1 MLVLALDTSSP
12 ATSVA
17 LVDVASM
24 TTAAEASTVGDNRHG
39 ELLAPLV
46 GEVLSAAGVARG
58 RLDAVAVGLGPGPF
72 TGLRVGVVS
81 AAALADA
88 WRVPAYGVCSLDVVA
103 EAFAAAGRRF
113 AVVTDA
119 RRRQV
124 YWASYDERGR
134 RLHGPGVDR
143 PEDLAASLDGRVSA
157 LVGPGAVRYAELF
170 AAFTL
175 ADAHPEARQVAALA
189 ADRVRGHAPG
199 EPLEPL
205 YLRRP
210 DARPPGPP
218 KQVTRA

>member
-24 TTAAEASTVGDNRHG
+24 RTEAERSTVGENRHG

-46 GEVLSAAGVARG
+46 DEVLSAAGIAFRQ
-58 RLDAVAVGLGPGPF
+58 LDAVAVGLGPGPF
-72 TGLRVGVVS
+72 TGLRVGVVT
-81 AAALADA
+81 AAAVADA
-88 WRVPAYGVCSLDVVA
+88 LHLPAYGVCSLDVVA
-103 EAFAAAGRRF
+103 DAFAAAGRRF

-119 RRRQV
+119 RRKQV

-134 RLHGPGVDR
+134 RVHGPGLDR
-143 PEDLAASLDGRVSA
+143 PDELARLLEGRVASV
-157 LVGPGAVRYAELF
+157 VGFAAVTYAEVF
-170 AAFTL
+170 AGFTL
-175 ADAHPEARQVAALA
+175 ADAHPEARHVASLA
-189 ADRVRGHAPG
+189 AGRVRAHAPG
-199 EPLEPL
+199 EPLEPM

-218 KQVTRA
+218 KQVSRA